1 MEKIE
6 FKANIKQITSKNLVS
21 GDQEI
26 RIILSVVGE
35 DTLKDIGL
43 AELKPDEQVK
53 VETLWVDEVQTWFVD
68 NSSIDKEKK

>member
-1 MEKIE
+1 MMDKIE

-35 DTLKDIGL
+35 DTLKAIGL

-53 VETLWVDEVQTWFVD
+53 VETL
-68 NSSIDKEKK
+68 

>member
-35 DTLKDIGL
+35 DTLKAIGL
-43 AELKPDEQVK
+43 AELKPDEQVR
-53 VETLWVDEVQTWFVD
+53 VETL
-68 NSSIDKEKK
+68 